1 MEMLGFDESRVHC
14 IITISHALCSVS
26 FRPTLISQHN
36 CIPQTLQS
44 SNSPA
49 LPKSSTIPVRLL
61 RGASHLTFADST
73 LEEMDPEDAQGLT
86 FEEHVRAI
94 VASILATPVS
104 CLQDCDQ
111 LHGILIA
118 LYRSPLLPPARPAR
132 LPERP

>member
-36 CIPQTLQS
+36 CIPQTLQ
-44 SNSPA
+44 
-49 LPKSSTIPVRLL
+49 SSTIPVRLL